1 MTLGEKVNRYFEIR
15 DEKDAINA
23 QLKEINEQQEDV
35 ELQIIADMEQSGLS
49 KTETSRGSISVA
61 VGMYPEIEDKES
73 FYRWVIANN
82 RWDMVQKRISRGPV
96 LELFET
102 KNILPDGVST
112 YTKQT
117 INMRRKR

>member
-15 DEKDAINA
+15 DAKDAINA
-23 QLKEINEQQEDV
+23 QLKEINEQQEYV